1 MAADRAGSGSEGNLQ
16 DPTQP
21 AGGEVKI
28 GEAHPREVPEA
39 AKLDLRPS
47 SVKGERSSNFGHG
60 ASSERAPSGRT
71 ATPGVSFSTVLLSA
85 VLALLLGGVGAWAYQ
100 KYVATR
106 LTGQEAEPA
115 RDSAQQAKQSV
126 ADFSARVDGLAEKLD
141 QLQSR
146 VEAIPKPSPPPDI
159 EPLRSK
165 LSSVDVLSKKVDAL
179 SERLDFLPKK
189 IDKDSK
195 EIADLTAKI
204 EEAQKTMAGLRN
216 ELTARRDSTANSRN
230 EPAARVAMKP
240 AGTGATASGHEDEVT
255 MESLLTPGI
264 DQFERRQYKEAF
276 ESFNNLAQIKPEDA
290 RVWYY
295 AALARGFAT
304 GDWKGETERLV
315 MRGVEREKA
324 GTPPKPEIDATF
336 KGLTHE
342 TGKDWLDFYRR
353 RATATG
359 AGAKP

>member
-1 MAADRAGSGSEGNLQ
+1 MAADHAESGSEGNRQ
-16 DPTQP
+16 DPTLP
-21 AGGEVKI
+21 GGGEVKV

-39 AKLDLRPS
+39 VKLDLRPS
-47 SVKGERSSNFGHG
+47 SVKGERSSNFGSG
-60 ASSERAPSGRT
+60 PPSGSAPTGSRVS
-71 ATPGVSFSTVLLSA
+71 PGVSFSTVLLSA
-85 VLALLLGGVGAWAYQ
+85 VLSLLLGGVGAWGYQ
-100 KYVATR
+100 KYVAPR
-106 LTGQEAEPA
+106 LAGQEAEPA
-115 RDSAQQAKQSV
+115 RDSAQQAKQST
-126 ADFSARVDGLAEKLD
+126 AEFSARVDGLADKLD

-179 SERLDFLPKK
+179 GERLDFLPKK

-204 EEAQKTMAGLRN
+204 EEAQKTMGSLRS
-216 ELTARRDSTANSRN
+216 ELTARRDSSTNRGNETAS
-230 EPAARVAMKP
+230 RVAMKP
-240 AGTGATASGHEDEVT
+240 AEAGAMASGHEDNVA
-255 MESLLTPGI
+255 MQALLTPGVEL
-264 DQFERRQYKEAF
+264 FEKKQYKEAS
-276 ESFNNLAQIKPEDA
+276 EEFNNLARTKPEDA

-315 MRGVEREKA
+315 MRGVDREKA
-324 GTPPKPEIDATF
+324 GTPPKPEIDETF

-342 TGKDWLDFYRR
+342 TGKDWLSFYRR
-353 RATATG
+353 RATA
-359 AGAKP
+359 AGAQAKQ